1 MRNYYQI
8 LQVDPRAEPEVI
20 EAAYR
25 RLMRKYHPDV
35 LSAED
40 REREETQRRVRELN
54 EAYEVLRDPQKRSE
68 YDAGLKA
75 PRKPPKPKKT
85 PEVAEVEK
93 RMYLVRCG
101 ITKRTFRMLLGRRRG
116 NAGPFL
122 VLGFEVVPEIAPAKK
137 ANIVSRAL
145 SKVFSKKVPNPGP
158 TGHMTDDEIQSLFD
172 SSITLGMSDI
182 DWGGHACPDC
192 GSEVVNPNG
201 THGRWARCGT
211 CSRLRCSGGMT
222 KQADGYYST
231 CPWCGKRNKLTRSV
245 ATGSGEHVPIV
256 GRIDDG
262 AQPTSSKA
270 EPAIEAKQRPRL
282 EDGKGGQ
289 QS

>member
-35 LSAED
+35 LSPED
-40 REREETQRRVRELN
+40 REREETQRLVRELN
-54 EAYEVLRDPQKRSE
+54 EAYEVLRDPVKRSE
-68 YDAGLKA
+68 YDARLKA
-75 PRKPPKPKKT
+75 PRKPAAPKKA
-85 PEVAEVEK
+85 PEVTEVEK

-116 NAGPFL
+116 TTGPFL
-122 VLGFEVVPEIAPAKK
+122 VLGFELVPEIAPEKK
-137 ANIVSRAL
+137 VNRISRAL
-145 SKVFSKKVPNPGP
+145 SKLFRKKAHNPEP
-158 TGHMTDDEIQSLFD
+158 TGYMPDDEIQSLFD

-211 CSRLRCSGGMT
+211 CSRLRCSGGME

-262 AQPTSSKA
+262 VQPLPGKVDPSQEA
-270 EPAIEAKQRPRL
+270 EQRPQL
-282 EDGKGGQ
+282 EDGKRARR
-289 QS
+289 S